1 MEIKEEHVFQPLEII
16 KKDKR
21 IAYFSMEICVDARV
35 PTYSGGLGILAGDM
49 IQSSADLAVPLV
61 GVTLLY
67 KKGYLHQKVGE
78 EGIQQELPEEW
89 NPQDYME
96 LLPEKILIKIEG
108 RKVRVQAWRFYIK
121 GLDSYYIPVFFLDTD
136 LPENSV
142 YDRSLSDFLYGGD
155 RRYRLAQEIVLGI
168 GGVRM
173 LRELRYNNISKYH
186 MNEGHASLLTLEL
199 LNYYNYQEE
208 NLEEKWSNSIIEK
221 VKKLCIFTTHTP
233 VPAGMDQF
241 SYELVGKVL
250 GIPIPISLLKEL
262 GGKERLNMT
271 ALALNLS
278 HYVNGVAKR
287 HGEVSQEMFPGY
299 HIDSITNG
307 VHSATWICPHFQK
320 LYDRYI
326 PGWKND
332 SFSLRYAL
340 SIPDEEVWKTHQEAK
355 KILIDSIFQETGIQL
370 DPEVL
375 TIGFARRATAYK
387 RADLIFYNID
397 RLVDISRKYGKIQL
411 VFSGKAH
418 PKDEPGKE
426 LIRKIIQISHQLRGE
441 IEVVYLENYIINL
454 AKKMV
459 SGVDLWLNTPK
470 KPQEA
475 SGTSGMKA
483 AHNGIPSLSI
493 LDGWWIEGCI
503 EGFTGWSIGSAPG
516 IACSDQDDAA
526 SLYDK
531 LQNTV
536 IPIYY
541 KNRGKWINIMRHS
554 IAMNASFFNTQR
566 MVLQY
571 GLNAYL

>member
-1 MEIKEEHVFQPLEII
+1 MEAKEGHVFQPLEIM
-16 KKDKR
+16 KKDRK
-21 IAYFSMEICVDARV
+21 IAYFSMEICVDARI

-49 IQSSADLAVPLV
+49 IRSSADLGVSLV

-67 KKGYLHQKVGE
+67 KKGYLHQKIGK

-89 NPQDYME
+89 NPQDYMQ
-96 LLPEKILIKIEG
+96 LLPNKILIEIEG
-108 RKVRVQAWRFYIK
+108 RKVWVQAWLFFIK
-121 GLDSYYIPVFFLDTD
+121 GLDSYCVPVFFLDTD

-155 RRYRLAQEIVLGI
+155 KRYRLAQEIVLGI

-173 LRELRYNNISKYH
+173 LRELGFNNISKYH

-199 LNYYNYQEE
+199 LNHYNHQ
-208 NLEEKWSNSIIEK
+208 EEKWSNKTIEK
-221 VKKLCIFTTHTP
+221 VKNLCIFTTHTP

-241 SYELVGKVL
+241 SYELVEKVL
-250 GIPIPISLLKEL
+250 GRLIPDPLLKEL
-262 GGKERLNMT
+262 GGEERLNMT

-287 HGEVSQEMFPGY
+287 HGAVSQEMFPGY

-307 VHSATWICPHFQK
+307 VHSATWVCPHFQK

-326 PGWKND
+326 PGWRND

-340 SIPDEEVWKTHQEAK
+340 SIPDEEVWQTHQEAK
-355 KILIDSIFQETGIQL
+355 KILMDSIFQETGVQL

-387 RADLIFYNID
+387 RADLIFYDIN

-418 PKDEPGKE
+418 PEDWSGKE
-426 LIRKIIQISHQLRGE
+426 LIRKIVQVSQQLRGQ
-441 IEVVYLENYIINL
+441 IEVVYLENYNINL
-454 AKKMV
+454 AKRMV

-503 EGFTGWSIGSAPG
+503 EGFTGWSIGSAPD
-516 IACSDQDDAA
+516 IESSDQEEAA

-531 LQNTV
+531 LQNIV

-541 KNRGKWINIMRHS
+541 KNRGKWINIMRHC
-554 IAMNASFFNTQR
+554 IAMNASFFNTHR